1 MTRAS
6 LEPGTSSSSPWLIDH
21 SSGSSGSVH
30 RKNYLRPDPLFKTL
44 GIKNLLKHAL
54 CSVTFWKMQAPLGY
68 SGSWSKTRNS
78 EDTGT
83 LRTLE
88 RSVKIRKRGLIHAKE
103 DVKRESRKTLR
114 TGLQCMRHSA
124 PSSYSVGVFGGG
136 AF

>member
-1 MTRAS
+1 M
-6 LEPGTSSSSPWLIDH
+6 SPWL
-21 SSGSSGSVH
+21 SGYCSGAPGSVH
-30 RKNYLRPDPLFKTL
+30 RKNYFQPDPIFKTL

-54 CSVTFWKMQAPLGY
+54 CSVTFWKMKAPLGHP
-68 SGSWSKTRNS
+68 GSWSKSRSS
-78 EDTGT
+78 EDTGA

-88 RSVKIRKRGLIHAKE
+88 RSVKIRKRSLIHAKE

-114 TGLQCMRHSA
+114 TGLLYMHHAA